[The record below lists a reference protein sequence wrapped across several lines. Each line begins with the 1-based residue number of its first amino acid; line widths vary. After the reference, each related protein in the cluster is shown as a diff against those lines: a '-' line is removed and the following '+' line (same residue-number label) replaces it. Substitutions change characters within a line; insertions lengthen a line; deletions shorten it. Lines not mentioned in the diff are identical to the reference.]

1 MIIVNFENN
10 EEYKKAYGLWQYDY
24 GQVLRIQGLDL
35 PTAVEMHFSLTETG
49 GEAVTRIGITKDGVT
64 DVTIPDSLLEA
75 DEASQD
81 YQIYVFIYLATPDS
95 GETTRRITLGVKS
108 RPRPEVFDT
117 PGEEE
122 LFEGAVQAV
131 NDAAKRAEEAGKE
144 ATAAAGEARES
155 ASQAGKHLADTQ
167 ALAEQ
172 VEINADTVAQGA
184 EKAKELLAQT
194 QEVASNAVISAQAA
208 KQAEMAAREA
218 QTAAES
224 AEDAARQ
231 YAAGTEADRQEVAE
245 KKQSVTQMQSNVA
258 RMQADVQADREAV
271 EQTVSEFGQTTQDA
285 LTALGQAQNT
295 AVSAVTE
302 EGQRQ
307 ATTVQETGA
316 QAVSEVDT
324 AKTAAVGAVTAEGDK
339 QVGRVQEAAAEIVAD
354 REQIQQNKTDIAT
367 LTDKTNTLAPGIV
380 LDARGKQIIISD
392 ASEQPFVGLKVYG
405 KSEQFTTDG
414 AQLLNPAL
422 YDKDK
427 TVNGV
432 TFTKQA
438 DGSVILTGKSTGTS
452 TFYLGEYVDVLED
465 GKTYIYGSGSPL
477 GVINITYN
485 DGTSNGYLNVITVDK
500 SRMVSIKPYIQF
512 SIEKP
517 APNNMRILPMFNEGT
532 VIKPWEPY
540 SGGKPSP
547 NPEYPQKI
555 VSAGEGGEINV
566 HIITRNLFPIDKLEK
581 YEVDNSAKKVS
592 LDGNKVI
599 FTGRGNTGK
608 ESVAFFLNKEEDKL
622 RLAPGKYILS
632 FKSDQPHGAVNG
644 ERTVE
649 MFLLVEKQSGTVN
662 TYSTGSAGMKSIN
675 IEAGDRLYFRFDIN
689 NDSMSAEFYDI
700 MFVQNSTALPYEP
713 HARQSLT
720 LTTPNGI
727 AGIPTKG
734 NGNYTDEN
742 GQQWICDTIE
752 CRDGI
757 AEYVQRIGE
766 IVVNSDAHIAA
777 DLADY
782 GALQENTVIGRYFN
796 ESIKR
801 ETAILCKELQIIENW
816 SNDKESAGTVE
827 KGIDFR
833 LSRERIGLGAET
845 TNEQN
850 KTAILKFLETTPLH
864 FVVQLDT
871 PIRTPLTQE
880 EMAAYKA
887 LHTYSP
893 NTTVV
898 NDAGCG
904 MSLTYIADTKKYVDK
919 KIAAISAAMI
929 GG

>member
-1 MIIVNFENN
+1 MIIVNFDKN
-10 EEYKKAYGLWQYDY
+10 ELCKKAYGLWQYDY

-75 DEASQD
+75 DGASQD

-477 GVINITYN
+477 GAINITYN

-517 APNNMRILPMFNEGT
+517 PTNNMRILPMFNEGT

-540 SGGKPSP
+540 TGGKPSP
-547 NPEYPQKI
+547 SMEYPQEI
-555 VSAGEGGEINV
+555 LSAGDSGEINV
-566 HIITRNLFPIDKLEK
+566 NVLGKNLADVSRVTNATGADIFEKIQNGYILTSCGMVDRISYIPCKLKKGVK
-581 YEVDNSAKKVS
+581 YTASFDIKYSENVPDDVKVNFY
-592 LDGNKVI
+592 LPETEQYTIKTFICIADCTKVGLY
-599 FTGRGNTGK
+599 FDDAYTGK
-608 ESVAFFLNKEEDKL
+608 GYTAQITNL
-622 RLAPGKYILS
+622 
-632 FKSDQPHGAVNG
+632 Q
-644 ERTVE
+644 VE
-649 MFLLVEKQSGTVN
+649 I
-662 TYSTGSAGMKSIN
+662 GSAATS
-675 IEAGDRLYFRFDIN
+675 
-689 NDSMSAEFYDI
+689 
-700 MFVQNSTALPYEP
+700 YEP
-713 HARQSLT
+713 YKQPQTLT
-720 LTTPNGI
+720 LKTPNGLP
-727 AGIPTKG
+727 GIPVKSG
-734 NGNYTDEN
+734 GNYVDEN

-904 MSLTYIADTKKYVDK
+904 MSLTYIADTQRYIDK

>member
-1 MIIVNFENN
+1 MI
-10 EEYKKAYGLWQYDY
+10 
-24 GQVLRIQGLDL
+24 
-35 PTAVEMHFSLTETG
+35 S
-49 GEAVTRIGITKDGVT
+49 
-64 DVTIPDSLLEA
+64 
-75 DEASQD
+75 
-81 YQIYVFIYLATPDS
+81 
-95 GETTRRITLGVKS
+95 RR
-108 RPRPEVFDT
+108 
-117 PGEEE
+117 
-122 LFEGAVQAV
+122 AMM
-131 NDAAKRAEEAGKE
+131 ND
-144 ATAAAGEARES
+144 
-155 ASQAGKHLADTQ
+155 
-167 ALAEQ
+167 
-172 VEINADTVAQGA
+172 
-184 EKAKELLAQT
+184 
-194 QEVASNAVISAQAA
+194 
-208 KQAEMAAREA
+208 
-218 QTAAES
+218 
-224 AEDAARQ
+224 
-231 YAAGTEADRQEVAE
+231 
-245 KKQSVTQMQSNVA
+245 
-258 RMQADVQADREAV
+258 
-271 EQTVSEFGQTTQDA
+271 
-285 LTALGQAQNT
+285 
-295 AVSAVTE
+295 
-302 EGQRQ
+302 
-307 ATTVQETGA
+307 
-316 QAVSEVDT
+316 
-324 AKTAAVGAVTAEGDK
+324 
-339 QVGRVQEAAAEIVAD
+339 EIVSK
-354 REQIQQNKTDIAT
+354 N
-367 LTDKTNTLAPGIV
+367 
-380 LDARGKQIIISD
+380 GKLLQLEKCKGSYLN
-392 ASEQPFVGLKVYG
+392 GLHIYG
-405 KSEQFTTDG
+405 KSEQITTDG

-438 DGSVILTGKSTGTS
+438 DGSVISTGKSTGTS

-517 APNNMRILPMFNEGT
+517 APNNIRILPMFNEGT

-555 VSAGEGGEINV
+555 VSAGDNGSITVEVAGRNFIKPNSYGTYYELPLKANTVVTLMTNGKLSDGGNIKFV
-566 HIITRNLFPIDKLEK
+566 ATDGSDVWFSIDKGQTRACR
-581 YEVDNSAKKVS
+581 SI
-592 LDGNKVI
+592 GNKDVKG
-599 FTGRGNTGK
+599 FYNL
-608 ESVAFFLNKEEDKL
+608 LN
-622 RLAPGKYILS
+622 
-632 FKSDQPHGAVNG
+632 
-644 ERTVE
+644 
-649 MFLLVEKQSGTVN
+649 M
-662 TYSTGSAGMKSIN
+662 SAGLEYMFAVGN
-675 IEAGDRLYFRFDIN
+675 IKTY
-689 NDSMSAEFYDI
+689 
-700 MFVQNSTALPYEP
+700 TPYVDP
-713 HARQSLT
+713 QSLT
-720 LTTPNGI
+720 LATPNGLP
-727 AGIPTKG
+727 GIPVKSG
-734 NGNYTDEN
+734 GNYVDEN

-816 SNDKESAGTVE
+816 SNDKESARTVE

-833 LSRERIGLGAET
+833 LSRERIGLGTET

-880 EMAAYKA
+880 EMAAYKV

-898 NDAGCG
+898 NDAGAG
-904 MSLTYIADTKKYVDK
+904 MAVSYRKVR
-919 KIAAISAAMI
+919 
-929 GG
+929 G

>member
-75 DEASQD
+75 DGASQD

-117 PGEEE
+117 PGEEK

-144 ATAAAGEARES
+144 AIAAAGEARES

-172 VEINADTVAQGA
+172 VEINADVVAQG
-184 EKAKELLAQT
+184 KEEAARLLAQT
-194 QEVASNAVISAQAA
+194 QSAASNAALSAETAKQSETAA
-208 KQAEMAAREA
+208 KQA
-218 QTAAES
+218 QTAAET

-231 YAAGTEADRQEVAE
+231 YAAETEAGRQEVE
-245 KKQSVTQMQSNVA
+245 KSKQSVAQIQSNVA

-271 EQTVSEFGQTTQDA
+271 EQTVSEFGQTAQDA
-285 LTALGQAQNT
+285 LTAIGQAQNT

-302 EGQRQ
+302 EGQKQ
-307 ATTVQETGA
+307 ATTVQEAGT
-316 QAVSEVDT
+316 QAVNEVDT

-339 QVGRVQEAAAEIVAD
+339 QVGRVREAAAEIVAD
-354 REQIQQNKTDIAT
+354 REQIQQNQADIAT

-380 LDARGKQIIISD
+380 LDARGKQMIISD
-392 ASEQPFVGLKVYG
+392 ASEQPFAGVKVYG
-405 KSEQFTTDG
+405 KSEQLVTTG

-517 APNNMRILPMFNEGT
+517 APNNIRILPMFNEGT

-555 VSAGEGGEINV
+555 VSAGDNGS
-566 HIITRNLFPIDKLEK
+566 ITVEVTGRNLIKPNSYGTYYELSLKANTVVTLMTNGKLSDGGNIKFVATDGSDVWFSIDKGQTR
-581 YEVDNSAKKVS
+581 VCRPIR
-592 LDGNKVI
+592 NKDVKG
-599 FTGRGNTGK
+599 FY
-608 ESVAFFLNKEEDKL
+608 D
-622 RLAPGKYILS
+622 
-632 FKSDQPHGAVNG
+632 
-644 ERTVE
+644 
-649 MFLLVEKQSGTVN
+649 LL
-662 TYSTGSAGMKSIN
+662 
-675 IEAGDRLYFRFDIN
+675 
-689 NDSMSAEFYDI
+689 SMSAGLEY
-700 MFVQNSTALPYEP
+700 MFAVGNIKTYTPYVDP
-713 HARQSLT
+713 QSLT
-720 LTTPNGI
+720 LATPNGLP
-727 AGIPTKG
+727 GIPVKSG
-734 NGNYTDEN
+734 GNYTDSA
-742 GQQWICDTIE
+742 GQQWVCDEIDLSEEERVRRIDIFERVTFTIHPNYE
-752 CRDGI
+752 VEGSQLFRSDIKINDDELSGI
-757 AEYVQRIGE
+757 QLPCMCNKMMKAPTVLIENKTGFYAAYGRIFARIKDVSDADTFNQMMADNVFLVQRPDP
-766 IVVNSDAHIAA
+766 IV
-777 DLADY
+777 
-782 GALQENTVIGRYFN
+782 
-796 ESIKR
+796 
-801 ETAILCKELQIIENW
+801 
-816 SNDKESAGTVE
+816 
-827 KGIDFR
+827 
-833 LSRERIGLGAET
+833 
-845 TNEQN
+845 
-850 KTAILKFLETTPLH
+850 TPLS
-864 FVVQLDT
+864 
-871 PIRTPLTQE
+871 PE
-880 EMAAYKA
+880 EIAAYKS
-887 LHTYSP
+887 LHTYSS
-893 NTTVV
+893 TTIVT
-898 NDAGCG
+898 NDSNAG
-904 MSLTYIADTKKYVDK
+904 MSLTYIADTQRYIDK

>member
-1 MIIVNFENN
+1 MIIVNFDKN
-10 EEYKKAYGLWQYDY
+10 ELCKKAYGLWQYDY

-75 DEASQD
+75 DGASQD

-477 GVINITYN
+477 GAINITYN

-517 APNNMRILPMFNEGT
+517 PTNNMRILPMFNEGT

-540 SGGKPSP
+540 TGGKPSP
-547 NPEYPQKI
+547 SMEYPQEI
-555 VSAGEGGEINV
+555 LSAGDSGEINV
-566 HIITRNLFPIDKLEK
+566 NVLGKNLADVSRVTNATGADIFEKIQNGYILTSRGMVDRISYIPCKLKKGVK
-581 YEVDNSAKKVS
+581 YTASFDIKYSENVPDDVKVNFYLPETEQYTIKTFICIADCTKVGLYFDNAY
-592 LDGNKVI
+592 
-599 FTGRGNTGK
+599 TGK
-608 ESVAFFLNKEEDKL
+608 GYTAQITNL
-622 RLAPGKYILS
+622 
-632 FKSDQPHGAVNG
+632 Q
-644 ERTVE
+644 VE
-649 MFLLVEKQSGTVN
+649 I
-662 TYSTGSAGMKSIN
+662 GSAATS
-675 IEAGDRLYFRFDIN
+675 
-689 NDSMSAEFYDI
+689 
-700 MFVQNSTALPYEP
+700 YEP
-713 HARQSLT
+713 YKQPQTLT
-720 LTTPNGI
+720 LKTPNGLP
-727 AGIPTKG
+727 GIPVKSG
-734 NGNYTDEN
+734 GNYVDEN

-766 IVVNSDAHIAA
+766 IVVNSDAHIVA

-904 MSLTYIADTKKYVDK
+904 MSLTYIADTQRYIDK